1 MSYMEKILS
10 RADIC
15 NIKEFLL
22 YGVEPL
28 SSKNYKADKDIAH
41 RKILDVINENFT
53 EEESENLI
61 NMISHYTSLC
71 EEVHFELGLKCGMK
85 LQQSLEQEL

>member
-1 MSYMEKILS
+1 MDYTEKILS

-28 SSKNYKADKDIAH
+28 SDKNNKKTREVEYQ
-41 RKILDVINENFT
+41 KILGIINEKLAI
-53 EEESENLI
+53 EEAENLV
-61 NMISHYTSLC
+61 NMISHLNSIS
-71 EEVHFELGLKCGMK
+71 EEIHFELGLKCGMK
-85 LQQSLEQEL
+85 LQRSLFSES